1 MRLGRET
8 LKEDLERL
16 DAMRSHLP
24 SDISLMADANEAWS
38 VNQAM
43 KAFNEIEK
51 FNLVWLEEPIKPDD
65 FEGYKY
71 LKLSLI
77 HI

>member
-43 KAFNEIEK
+43 A
-51 FNLVWLEEPIKPDD
+51 
-65 FEGYKY
+65 
-71 LKLSLI
+71 
-77 HI
+77 

>member
-16 DAMRSHLP
+16 DAMRSHLS
-24 SDISLMADANEAWS
+24 SDISLMADANEAWT

-51 FNLVWLEEPIKPDD
+51 FNLV
-65 FEGYKY
+65 G
-71 LKLSLI
+71 
-77 HI
+77 

>member
-1 MRLGRET
+1 
-8 LKEDLERL
+8 
-16 DAMRSHLP
+16 MRSHLS
-24 SDISLMADANEAWS
+24 SDISLMADANEAWT

-51 FNLVWLEEPIKPDD
+51 FNLVWLEEPIQPDD

-71 LKLSLI
+71 LRSLEKFQLQQVKI
-77 HI
+77 YTH

>member
-16 DAMRSHLP
+16 DAMRSHLS
-24 SDISLMADANEAWS
+24 SDISLMADANEAWT

-51 FNLVWLEEPIKPDD
+51 FNLVWLEEPIQPDD
-65 FEGYKY
+65 FEGYK
-71 LKLSLI
+71 LSLI